1 MCHGKREET
10 LQKEDLYVHNH
21 LRTCISR
28 GYIHNRKNVWQQR
41 MQCCKVK
48 LGWSLL
54 GVVRCL
60 KCLKSRLTFTPLLQL
75 EDYSRFPVT
84 KQYKAFFY
92 FFFSTNLKTFRTNF
106 ALLLLGTISTFVLT
120 LSSSFLTFSGKA
132 GHPNWFFSAF
142 FFL

>member
-1 MCHGKREET
+1 M
-10 LQKEDLYVHNH
+10 HNH

-28 GYIHNRKNVWQQR
+28 GYTHNRKNVSQQR

-54 GVVRCL
+54 GVIKCL
-60 KCLKSRLTFTPLLQL
+60 KCLKSRLAFTPLLQL

-84 KQYKAFFY
+84 KQYKAFF
-92 FFFSTNLKTFRTNF
+92 FFFSPTNLKTFRTNF
-106 ALLLLGTISTFVLT
+106 TLLLLGTICTFVLT

-132 GHPNWFFSAF
+132 GHPNCFSFAF